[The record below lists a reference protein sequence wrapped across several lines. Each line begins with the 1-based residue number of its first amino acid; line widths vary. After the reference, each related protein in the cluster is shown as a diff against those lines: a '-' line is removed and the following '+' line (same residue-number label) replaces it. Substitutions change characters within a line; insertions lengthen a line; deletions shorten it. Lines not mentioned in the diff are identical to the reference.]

1 MKNIYLTLFFLG
13 FTFLA
18 VAQNEA
24 ATHLAEAKTNY
35 ASRDLDGTRFALQQS
50 LNELYVL
57 IGKKILAE
65 LPTTIG
71 DAKALSEG
79 DQYNG
84 MALGYSSIYIDRT
97 YQSDDKKKN
106 INLSLIND
114 SPMLGALNMF
124 LSNPMLNMMSGKK
137 MIKIDGYKCALE
149 ASESTPVTYTLYVP
163 FSQSLLTLT
172 FDGYDNE
179 NQVTTLAKQVPI
191 GKIIALAE

>member
-1 MKNIYLTLFFLG
+1 MKNIYITLFFLG
-13 FTFLA
+13 FTCLA
-18 VAQNEA
+18 VAQSGA
-24 ATHLAEAKTNY
+24 ATHLAEAKTSY
-35 ASRDLDGTRFALQQS
+35 ATRDLDGTRFALQQS

-65 LPTTIG
+65 LPATIG

-114 SPMLGALNMF
+114 SPMLSALNLF
-124 LSNPMLNMMSGKK
+124 LSNPVLNMMSRKK

-172 FDGYDNE
+172 FDGYNSENE
-179 NQVTTLAKQVPI
+179 VSTLAKQVPI

>member
-1 MKNIYLTLFFLG
+1 MKNIYLTLLFLG
-13 FTFLA
+13 FTYLA

-24 ATHLAEAKTNY
+24 ANHLAEAKTSY
-35 ASRDLDGTRFALQQS
+35 ATRDLEGTRFALQQS

-84 MALGYSSIYIDRT
+84 MALGYNSVYIDRSYKST
-97 YQSDDKKKN
+97 DQKKN
-106 INLSLIND
+106 INITLIND
-114 SPMLGALNMF
+114 SPLLSGLNLF

-172 FDGYDNE
+172 FDGYNNE
-179 NQVTTLAKQVPI
+179 NEVLTLAKLVPI